1 MKIFNTTHKGS
12 NKICFHGLSNC
23 LFAAICILLL
33 SGCSNYQYI
42 TIDSNLYKNE
52 NKEFFVSNDTL
63 SIKYSFAGEN
73 LLISVTIY
81 NKLLKPVYIDWT
93 RTNVIMNGGQLNE
106 SFYHEQQ
113 ISYIAPQSFATIQ
126 SNPLLENFIPV
137 NKQDSLNYLKTLR
150 GENGNWVIY
159 SFNEEITPVYFR
171 SIIALTTDE
180 NLTSP
185 MFIDNSF
192 WVSQLFQTSAS
203 PLESFKKSSNQFY
216 IRKTTGVGSF
226 LGWTSAIAAV
236 VLLSKF
242 GTGE

>member
-12 NKICFHGLSNC
+12 TKISFNGLPHC
-23 LFAAICILLL
+23 LVAAICIILL
-33 SGCSNYQYI
+33 SGCSKYQYI

-52 NKEFFVSNDTL
+52 NKEFFVSNDTV

-73 LLISVTIY
+73 FLISVSIY
-81 NKLLKPVYIDWT
+81 NKLQKPVYIDWA

-106 SFYHEQQ
+106 SFYHEEQL
-113 ISYIAPQSFATIQ
+113 SYIAPQSFATIL

-137 NKQDSLNYLKTLR
+137 NKQDSSSYFKTLK
-150 GENGNWVIY
+150 GKNEKWVIY

-171 SIIALTTDE
+171 SIIALTTNE

-216 IRKTTGVGSF
+216 IRKSTGSGSF

>member
-12 NKICFHGLSNC
+12 NKISFHGLSNC

-52 NKEFFVSNDTL
+52 NKEFLVSNDTV

-73 LLISVTIY
+73 FLISVSIY
-81 NKLLKPVYIDWT
+81 NKLQKPVYIDWA
-93 RTNVIMNGGQLNE
+93 RTNVILNGGQLNE
-106 SFYHEQQ
+106 SFYHEEQ
-113 ISYIAPQSFATIQ
+113 ISYIAPQSFVTIL
-126 SNPLLENFIPV
+126 SNPLLEKFIPI
-137 NKQDSLNYLKTLR
+137 NTQDSLIYI
-150 GENGNWVIY
+150 NGFKGKNGKWVIDT
-159 SFNEEITPVYFR
+159 FNEENTPVYFR
-171 SIIALTTDE
+171 SIIALTTNE

-192 WVSQLFQTSAS
+192 WVSQLYQTTAS
-203 PLESFKKSSNQFY
+203 PLESFKKLSNQFY
-216 IRKTTGVGSF
+216 IRKSTGIGSF
-226 LGWTSAIAAV
+226 FGWTSAIAAV

-242 GTGE
+242 STGE